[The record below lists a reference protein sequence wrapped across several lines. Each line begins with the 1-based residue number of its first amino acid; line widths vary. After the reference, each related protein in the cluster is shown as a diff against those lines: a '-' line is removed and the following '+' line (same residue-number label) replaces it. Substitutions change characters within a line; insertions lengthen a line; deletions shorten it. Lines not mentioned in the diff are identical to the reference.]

1 MEDNKNDK
9 NWRSYLLGR
18 YASILELVRIA
29 RAQNDPFIGNCLK
42 IIKAFSHKPEIVE
55 RQMNIIQTRLQ
66 PRILKEQMN
75 PNPFKD
81 LPTREA
87 VKGNIHIGTIVG
99 RENLNFGLNLEQ
111 LNQNLLIVGRAGA
124 GKTTLI
130 LNIIKQLIQTNIS
143 CWMIDFKQDYRSL
156 LHFYPET
163 VVIRWQDF
171 KFNPLKPPEHVDPL
185 NWLQIFFDVF
195 TQALD
200 VRLGSKFILI
210 DYIDQLYR
218 EYGVYDGG
226 KYFPTMH
233 DLHALLKAKIRDRRT
248 SISDRNKIFTCLN
261 KTTALLKRMGK
272 VFDCSSGFPLEELL
286 NKNVVFELNGLS
298 VELQAWMVNML
309 LCWVFNHRIASGRR
323 GRLRN
328 MIIFD
333 EAKLVF
339 GKEL

>member
-1 MEDNKNDK
+1 MKDNKDNG
-9 NWRSYLLGR
+9 NWRLYFLDR
-18 YASILELVRIA
+18 YMSIVELIRIV
-29 RAQNDPFIGNCLK
+29 RAQDDPLVKNCLK
-42 IIKAFSHKPEIVE
+42 VIKAFSHKPEIVE
-55 RQMNIIQTRLQ
+55 RHMNIIQTRLQ

-81 LPTREA
+81 LPAPEA
-87 VKGNIHIGTIVG
+87 VKGQVHIGTIAG

-124 GKTTLI
+124 GKTTLV
-130 LNIIKQLIQTNIS
+130 LNIIKQLIEANIS

-218 EYGVYDGG
+218 EYDVYDGG

-233 DLHALLKAKIRDRRT
+233 DLHALLKKKVADKNT
-248 SISDRNKIFTCLN
+248 STSDRNKIFTCLN
-261 KTTALLKRMGK
+261 KTTALIKRLGI
-272 VFDCSSGFPLEELL
+272 VFDCSGGFPLDELL
-286 NKNVVFELNGLS
+286 EKNVVFELNGLS
-298 VELQAWMVNML
+298 VELQAWLVNML
-309 LCWVFNHRIASGRR
+309 LCWVFNYRIASGKR
-323 GRLRN
+323 GKLRN